1 MKKLLSIALAVVMLL
16 SLVACGGG
24 GEEATEEGL
33 YEGAPA
39 GLAERDTPV
48 KVAVI
53 RNLGAD
59 EHTAQFLAGTI
70 EEGTSLGFIVDTFTT
85 NGATT
90 PNLKIPSIKF
100 SSAATTALSYPTGR
114 ITLRR

>member
-1 MKKLLSIALAVVMLL
+1 MKKLLSIMLVVIMLL

-24 GEEATEEGL
+24 EEVTEEGL

-39 GLAERDTPV
+39 GLADRDTAV

-59 EHTAQFLAGTI
+59 EHTAQFLAG
-70 EEGTSLGFIVDTFTT
+70 
-85 NGATT
+85 ATR
-90 PNLKIPSIKF
+90 K
-100 SSAATTALSYPTGR
+100 ATLWD
-114 ITLRR
+114 LRRYFYHKW